1 MNHCKTAHADWSIR
15 H

>member
-1 MNHCKTAHADWSIR
+1 MNHCKTAHADWRIR